1 MPSYTDPFGGSSV
14 QPADVSY
21 RAVVLSANVVLS
33 WPWLATDSNY
43 VARILDVTPSAGSLT
58 ITMPDARLAS
68 NGMDTV
74 FFNPGSQTFTVLG
87 ATGTTICTVP
97 AGQAQY
103 VYLKSNA
110 TQAGSWGSVQ
120 FASLSSAV
128 TAASLVGPGIAASG
142 AALYST
148 MVVSAKSTNYTIVA
162 GDRTKVFAW
171 TGGLGTLTLPASASA
186 GSDFFCAVSNRGS
199 GTLTVAAAGADL
211 IDGVVSI
218 ALGIGESC
226 FVHCSGAA
234 FYTVGR
240 GRSTQFNFTLLSKAV
255 STGTYTLSLSEAQN
269 TIHKYSGALVA
280 NVQIVL
286 PSTVQVY
293 YISNLTTGVYSIT
306 FKTAGVGTTVAVST
320 GQSVIVFCDGL
331 NVVNVSAGVLSSS
344 QVIVN
349 PGSAAAPGYTFTG
362 DLTSGFFGPAAGSIG
377 TSISGV
383 EATRLTSTGLGVGG
397 VATVKLDVFGTF
409 RASGA
414 STFSSTLGVTGAA
427 TLSSTLSV
435 AGALTA
441 NTTLGVTGAAALSST
456 LSVAGALT
464 ANTTLAVT
472 GNATVGGTL
481 GVTGA
486 LTAGTT
492 LGVTGNATV
501 GGTLGVTG
509 VLTANSTL
517 AVTSNATVGGTLGV
531 TGATTV
537 GGTLAVTGV
546 ITATA
551 GVSGNASTATAL
563 QNARTINGTSFNGSA
578 NITISSAGDFT
589 GANQSLAANG
599 YQKLPG
605 GLVLQW
611 GTVAVGDTL
620 AGTPGST
627 GTITFPTAFPTGCL
641 QVILSLSA
649 GNNQSQV
656 SVSVTAKTATT
667 CDYQMQEWTSAVQN
681 MTAVFFA
688 IGY

>member
-43 VARILDVTPSAGSLT
+43 VARILDVTPSTGSLT
-58 ITMPDARLAS
+58 VTMPDARLAS
-68 NGMDTV
+68 NGADTV

-87 ATGTTICTVP
+87 ATGATICTVP

-120 FASLSSAV
+120 FASLASAV

-148 MVVSAKSTNYTIVA
+148 MVVSTKSTNYTVVA
-162 GDRTKVFAW
+162 ADRTKVFAW

-186 GSDFFCAVSNRGS
+186 GNDFFCAVSNRGT

-240 GRSTQFNFTLLSKAV
+240 GRSTQFNFTLLSKAI
-255 STGTYTLSLSEAQN
+255 STGTYTLTLSEAQN
-269 TIHKYSGALVA
+269 TIHKYTGALVA
-280 NVQIVL
+280 NVQVVL

-293 YISNLTTGVYSIT
+293 YITNLTTGVYSIT

-331 NVVNVSAGVLSSS
+331 NVVNVSAGVLSST

-362 DLTSGFFGPAAGSIG
+362 DLTSGFFEPAAGSIG

-397 VATVKLDVFGTF
+397 TAAFKLDVFGTS
-409 RASGA
+409 RVSGA
-414 STFSSTLGVTGAA
+414 ATFSSTVGI
-427 TLSSTLSV
+427 
-435 AGALTA
+435 
-441 NTTLGVTGAAALSST
+441 
-456 LSVAGALT
+456 
-464 ANTTLAVT
+464 T
-472 GNATVGGTL
+472 GNTTVGGTL

-486 LTAGTT
+486 LTAS
-492 LGVTGNATV
+492 
-501 GGTLGVTG
+501 
-509 VLTANSTL
+509 STL

-531 TGATTV
+531 TGVTTV
-537 GGTLAVTGV
+537 GGTFGVTGALTASSTLAVTGNSTVGGTLGITGALTASSTLAVTSNATVGGTLGVTGVLTAVNVTVGGTLGVTGAATLNSTLAVAGV
-546 ITATA
+546 ITAAA

-563 QNARTINGTSFNGSA
+563 QTARTINGTSFNGSA
-578 NITISSAGDFT
+578 NITISSASDFI
-589 GANQSLAANG
+589 GANQSLAATG

-605 GLVLQW
+605 GFIMQW
-611 GTVAVGDTL
+611 GVYTTTATISFPIAFQTACVGVFT
-620 AGTPGST
+620 GQTNGGGGST
-627 GTITFPTAFPTGCL
+627 
-641 QVILSLSA
+641 
-649 GNNQSQV
+649 NN
-656 SVSVTAKTATT
+656 VTAYNYTT
-667 CDYQMQEWTSAVQN
+667 SQFDLVADTNERPGKW
-681 MTAVFFA
+681 FA